1 MNSGEVKRRER
12 DVTLLTKGWFLC
24 NQMSLVAEASIKQ
37 GSFVGDHGTWIHFPA
52 AEELLCRRF
61 MAPKVAKEAAPRR
74 HQRVPN

>member
-1 MNSGEVKRRER
+1 
-12 DVTLLTKGWFLC
+12 
-24 NQMSLVAEASIKQ
+24 MSLVAEASIKQ
-37 GSFVGDHGTWIHFPA
+37 GSFVGDHGTSIHFPA